1 MVPLTHEFYMCGVGL
16 DLTSPGLWGFAF
28 CVRGPFSGKEIC
40 AMWPLAFLV
49 IPPVV
54 PGFREFCARGPS
66 SGCYKYM
73 KHWYRNAQLY
83 CT

>member
-40 AMWPLAFLV
+40 AMWPLDERFLSFPRLYLGFV
-49 IPPVV
+49 NFARAVPP
-54 PGFREFCARGPS
+54 RGAL
-66 SGCYKYM
+66 
-73 KHWYRNAQLY
+73 NI
-83 CT
+83 